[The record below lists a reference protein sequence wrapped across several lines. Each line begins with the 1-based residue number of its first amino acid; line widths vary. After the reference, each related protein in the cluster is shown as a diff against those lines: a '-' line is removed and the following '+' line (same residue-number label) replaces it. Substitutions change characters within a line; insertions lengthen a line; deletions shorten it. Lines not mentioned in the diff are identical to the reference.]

1 MDQSKHILDD
11 PRCRVAYLAGSAART
26 KAKYQAAK
34 QEKMADQQQAG
45 SAENTTAAFT
55 TAFTTAFNTAFR
67 AFNVSCNGE
76 EDTERAQN
84 EMGRADGQEEL
95 VIFSTNPQSV
105 DRESVTLVCFDSCK
119 QSSYRTPTTNLLPMR
134 TKIIMNSD
142 FTLKMLRMHLVC
154 EHPSTLII

>member
-34 QEKMADQQQAG
+34 QEEVADQQQAG
-45 SAENTTAAFT
+45 SAVNTTAFN

-76 EDTERAQN
+76 DDTERAQN

-95 VIFSTNPQSV
+95 VIFSTIPQSV
-105 DRESVTLVCFDSCK
+105 GRESVTIVCVVNSKFLVFK
-119 QSSYRTPTTNLLPMR
+119 QAA
-134 TKIIMNSD
+134 KI
-142 FTLKMLRMHLVC
+142 L
-154 EHPSTLII
+154 

>member
-34 QEKMADQQQAG
+34 QEEVADQQQAG

-55 TAFTTAFNTAFR
+55 TAFNTAFR

-76 EDTERAQN
+76 DDTERAQN

-95 VIFSTNPQSV
+95 VIFSTIPQSV
-105 DRESVTLVCFDSCK
+105 GRESVTIVCVVNSKFLVFK
-119 QSSYRTPTTNLLPMR
+119 QAA
-134 TKIIMNSD
+134 KI
-142 FTLKMLRMHLVC
+142 L
-154 EHPSTLII
+154 